1 MGSRFYSAYFVGS
14 QQGTMGMS
22 DHIFDLHTHFCVR
35 CGRSREAVV
44 DYTLDC
50 LDLHT
55 RNVIAISHLRAHM
68 RLVKVLDPVMNRIA
82 KDFLHRED
90 T

>member
-1 MGSRFYSAYFVGS
+1 
-14 QQGTMGMS
+14 MS
-22 DHIFDLHTHFCVR
+22 DHIFDLHTQFCVR

-50 LDLHT
+50 LGPHT
-55 RNVIAISHLRAHM
+55 HNVTAISHLRAHM
-68 RLVKVLDPVMNRIA
+68 MLAKVIDPVMNQIA

-90 T
+90 I